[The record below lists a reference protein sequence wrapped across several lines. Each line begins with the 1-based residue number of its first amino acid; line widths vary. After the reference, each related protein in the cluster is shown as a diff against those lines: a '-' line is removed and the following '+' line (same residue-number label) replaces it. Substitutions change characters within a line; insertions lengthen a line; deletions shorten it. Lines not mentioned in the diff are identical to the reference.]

1 MKTCALGDGWRRE
14 ATCLAAL
21 ALIATLL
28 FGFTGLD
35 ISAARWFYSPEA
47 ADHWPLTS
55 QFPWREL
62 YRAAPWMT
70 ASLVIGAFA
79 LLAFGHTSARRR
91 WRLYGVFLLLDVVL
105 SAGLLGNALLKDHW
119 EHPRPRDLVE
129 FGGPLHY
136 VPPPLIGHE
145 GGASFPCG
153 HCTVGF
159 LYGAGWWIWKRRR
172 PVRAAASL
180 GAGLALGSLLG
191 VGRMAAGAHFLSD
204 IVWSALLAFGVS
216 HVLYHHL
223 LRLGGGA
230 TDTGAPAWVA
240 PRSPM
245 LRATTVAAALG
256 GAAVLI
262 ALFATPHGAL
272 LTARVPLAS
281 LRPVPQLLE
290 VVADRA
296 DVTIVLSDGPAAE
309 LAIDGELHGFGLPWS
324 RLGTHLELV
333 SEPPARLRYRIEAR
347 GWLTDVDGAATLRVP
362 AAAFERVIV
371 RVGRGNIRVADT
383 THALGASPGRVQLE
397 LHTDR
402 GRIVR

>member
-1 MKTCALGDGWRRE
+1 MVPGMKTSVWGGRRGAWRLE
-14 ATCLAAL
+14 AASLLVMSIVAA
-21 ALIATLL
+21 LL
-28 FGFTGLD
+28 FGFTRLD
-35 ISAARWFYSPEA
+35 IAAARWFYSPDA
-47 ADHWPLTS
+47 ADHWPLGRE
-55 QFPWREL
+55 FPWREL
-62 YRAAPWMT
+62 YRAAPWIT

-91 WRLYGVFLLLDVVL
+91 WRAYAVFLLLDVVL

-172 PVRAAASL
+172 PARAAASL

-216 HVLYHHL
+216 HLLYHHV
-223 LRLGGGA
+223 LRIG
-230 TDTGAPAWVA
+230 DGAPDAGEPV
-240 PRSPM
+240 
-245 LRATTVAAALG
+245 RATSVVATLG
-256 GAAVLI
+256 GAAVLV
-262 ALFATPHGAL
+262 ALFAAPHGTL
-272 LTARVPLAS
+272 LTARLPLAS
-281 LRPVPQLLE
+281 LHPAPQILE

-296 DVTIVLSDGPAAE
+296 DVSIVLFDGPAAE

-324 RLGTHLELV
+324 RLGTRLELV
-333 SEPPARLRYRIEAR
+333 SEPPVRLRYRIEAR

-371 RVGRGNIRVADT
+371 RVGRGNIRVADRT
-383 THALGASPGRVQLE
+383 RARGASAGAVALE
-397 LHTDR
+397 LHADR

>member
-1 MKTCALGDGWRRE
+1 MSGTVRGGTDRWRSEALG
-14 ATCLAAL
+14 LAAIAL
-21 ALIATLL
+21 AATLL
-28 FGFTGLD
+28 FGLTRVD
-35 ISAARWFYSPEA
+35 IAAARWFYSPEA
-47 ADHWPLTS
+47 ADHWPLRS
-55 QFPWREL
+55 QFPWHEL
-62 YRAAPWMT
+62 YQAAPWMT
-70 ASLVIGAFA
+70 ASLVIGAFT

-91 WRLYGVFLLLDVVL
+91 WRAYGVFLLLDVVL

-129 FGGPLHY
+129 LGGPLHY

-172 PVRAAASL
+172 PARAAASL

-216 HVLYHHL
+216 HLLYHHL
-223 LRLGGGA
+223 LRIGGGA
-230 TDTGAPAWVA
+230 TDAGEPVRAMSVVA
-240 PRSPM
+240 
-245 LRATTVAAALG
+245 TLG
-256 GAAVLI
+256 GAAVLVV
-262 ALFATPHGAL
+262 LFAAPHGTL

-281 LRPVPQLLE
+281 LHPAPRLLE

-296 DVTIVLSDGPAAE
+296 DVSIVLIDGPAAE

-324 RLGTHLELV
+324 RLGTRLELV

-347 GWLTDVDGAATLRVP
+347 GWLTDVDGTATLRVP

-371 RVGRGNIRVADT
+371 RVGRGNIRVADRT
-383 THALGASPGRVQLE
+383 RARGASAGAVALE
-397 LHTDR
+397 LHADR

>member
-1 MKTCALGDGWRRE
+1 MVPGMKTSVWGGRRGAWRLE
-14 ATCLAAL
+14 AASLLVMSIVAA
-21 ALIATLL
+21 LL
-28 FGFTGLD
+28 FGFTRLD
-35 ISAARWFYSPEA
+35 IAAARWFYSPDA
-47 ADHWPLTS
+47 ADHWPLGRE
-55 QFPWREL
+55 FPWREL
-62 YRAAPWMT
+62 YRAAPWIT

-91 WRLYGVFLLLDVVL
+91 WRAYAVFLLLDVVL

-172 PVRAAASL
+172 PARAAASL

-216 HVLYHHL
+216 HLLYHHV
-223 LRLGGGA
+223 LRIGGGA
-230 TDTGAPAWVA
+230 TDAGEPV
-240 PRSPM
+240 
-245 LRATTVAAALG
+245 RATSVVATLG
-256 GAAVLI
+256 GAAVLVV
-262 ALFATPHGAL
+262 LFAAPHGTL

-281 LRPVPQLLE
+281 LHPAPRLLE

-296 DVTIVLSDGPAAE
+296 DVSIVLIDGPAAE

-324 RLGTHLELV
+324 RLGTRLEFV

-371 RVGRGNIRVADT
+371 RVGRGNIRVADRT
-383 THALGASPGRVQLE
+383 RARGASAGAVALE
-397 LHTDR
+397 LHADR

>member
-1 MKTCALGDGWRRE
+1 MVPGMKTSVWGGRRGAWRLE
-14 ATCLAAL
+14 AASLLVMSIVAA
-21 ALIATLL
+21 LL
-28 FGFTGLD
+28 FGFTRLD
-35 ISAARWFYSPEA
+35 IAAARWFYSPDA
-47 ADHWPLTS
+47 ADHWPLGRE
-55 QFPWREL
+55 FPWREL
-62 YRAAPWMT
+62 YRSAPWMT
-70 ASLVIGAFA
+70 ASLVIGAFT

-91 WRLYGVFLLLDVVL
+91 WRAYGVFLLLDVVL

-129 FGGPLHY
+129 LGGPLHY

-172 PVRAAASL
+172 PARAAASL

-216 HVLYHHL
+216 HLLYHHV
-223 LRLGGGA
+223 LRIGA
-230 TDTGAPAWVA
+230 GAPDAGEPV
-240 PRSPM
+240 
-245 LRATTVAAALG
+245 RATSVVATLG
-256 GAAVLI
+256 GAAVLV
-262 ALFATPHGAL
+262 ALFAAPHGTL
-272 LTARVPLAS
+272 LTARLPLAS
-281 LRPVPQLLE
+281 LHPAPQILE

-296 DVTIVLSDGPAAE
+296 DVSIVLFDGPAAE

-324 RLGTHLELV
+324 RLGTRLELV
-333 SEPPARLRYRIEAR
+333 SEPPVRLRYRIEAR

-371 RVGRGNIRVADT
+371 RVGRGNIRVADRT
-383 THALGASPGRVQLE
+383 RARGASAGAVALE
-397 LHTDR
+397 LHADR

>member
-1 MKTCALGDGWRRE
+1 MVPGMKTSVWGGRRGAWRLE
-14 ATCLAAL
+14 AASLLVMSIVAA
-21 ALIATLL
+21 LL
-28 FGFTGLD
+28 FGFTRLD
-35 ISAARWFYSPEA
+35 IAAARWFYSPDA
-47 ADHWPLTS
+47 ADHWPLGRE
-55 QFPWREL
+55 FPWREL
-62 YRAAPWMT
+62 YRAAPWIT

-91 WRLYGVFLLLDVVL
+91 WRAYAVFLLLDVVL

-172 PVRAAASL
+172 PARAAASL

-216 HVLYHHL
+216 HLLYHHV
-223 LRLGGGA
+223 LRIGA
-230 TDTGAPAWVA
+230 GAPDAGEPV
-240 PRSPM
+240 
-245 LRATTVAAALG
+245 RATSVVATLG
-256 GAAVLI
+256 GAAVLV
-262 ALFATPHGAL
+262 ALFAAPHGTL
-272 LTARVPLAS
+272 LTARLPLAS
-281 LRPVPQLLE
+281 LHPAPQILE

-296 DVTIVLSDGPAAE
+296 DVSIVLFDGPAAE

-324 RLGTHLELV
+324 RLGTRLELV
-333 SEPPARLRYRIEAR
+333 SEPPVRLRYRIEAR

-371 RVGRGNIRVADT
+371 RVGRGNIRVADRT
-383 THALGASPGRVQLE
+383 RARGASAGAVALE
-397 LHTDR
+397 LHADR